1 MVRALALA
9 AACVCVCA
17 GWGGCGGRKPPRAV
31 TTTPIVS
38 RDVHPLLRG
47 TIGAEGQLRGVQP
60 VLVSGLGLVVGLN
73 GTGGDILPENVAST
87 MQREMSLMG
96 VRGADAFRGTALE
109 GKTPSEILR
118 DPNTAVVIVQAA
130 IPPGMPANATFDV
143 FVRAVNATS
152 LEGGTLW
159 TCDMRLGPPA
169 VFGAVQARPI
179 ARARGPIFI
188 NPFSEDR
195 PTGPD
200 GVTRQVGRVLAGG
213 TVTQPFSIELTL
225 DSNSHSRARAVVSA
239 INSRFPKGPGDPGDT
254 ARGRNVTDAGGSIAL
269 RIPRRYRREPGEFL
283 ELVMHLPID
292 SSFPEEQARR
302 LVEGVKAEP
311 ALAEEISWSLE
322 AIGARALPFVRE
334 LYEHP
339 ELAPRM
345 AGLKAGARLNDPIA
359 TGPLREVAL
368 RGSGRVR
375 TRAIELLGIMD
386 GGPIIDMTLRDL
398 LDEPDLSVRVAA
410 YESLAERATR
420 DQMARITAMLEDNPD
435 APRLSPTRIEV
446 LARARWNRRNIQGI
460 QRFVI
465 GESFLLDV
473 VPYGEPLVYVTQ
485 TGFPRVVIFGEDR
498 DIQRP
503 SLVSVWGDR
512 LLVAAEPGR
521 GNVRVR
527 LVDTDGVGVRT
538 GESAPDLVSLV
549 EYLASA
555 RSNLTGRPGLGMS
568 YSDVVG
574 VLAAMSQGG
583 GVRAAFAT
591 QSDKLRADLLAASAS
606 QDMIERPDRPGDEPI
621 MLHQSPTVVRTPTP
635 DETPPR
641 VVPITPVQRR

>member
-17 GWGGCGGRKPPRAV
+17 GWAGCGGRKPPRAV

-109 GKTPSEILR
+109 GKTPAEILR

-159 TCDMRLGPPA
+159 TCDLRLGPPA

-188 NPFSEDR
+188 NPFSEER
-195 PTGPD
+195 PSGPD

-225 DSNSHSRARAVVSA
+225 DSNSHARARAIVSA
-239 INSRFPKGPGDPGDT
+239 INSRFPKGSGDPGDT

-292 SSFPEEQARR
+292 GSFPEEQARR

-311 ALAEEISWSLE
+311 ALAEEVSWCLE
-322 AIGARALPFVRE
+322 AIGPRALPFVRE
-334 LYEHP
+334 LYDHP
-339 ELAPRM
+339 DLAPRM

-359 TGPLREVAL
+359 ASSLREVAL
-368 RGSGRVR
+368 NGSGRVR
-375 TRAIELLGIMD
+375 TRAIELLGIMT
-386 GGPIIDMTLRDL
+386 GGPIIDATLRDL
-398 LDEPDLSVRVAA
+398 LSEQDLAVRVAA
-410 YESLAERATR
+410 YEALAERATR
-420 DQMARITAMLEDNPD
+420 DQIARITAMLEDNPD
-435 APRLSPTRIEV
+435 APRVSPTRIEV
-446 LARARWNRRNIQGI
+446 LARARWSRRNIQGI
-460 QRFVI
+460 QRLVM

-473 VPYGEPLVYVTQ
+473 VPYGDPLIYVTQ
-485 TGFPRVVIFGEDR
+485 TGFPRVVVFGADR
-498 DIQRP
+498 AIQRP

-512 LLVAAEPGR
+512 LLVSAEPGR

-538 GESAPDLVSLV
+538 GEAAPDIVSLV
-549 EYLASA
+549 EYLAA
-555 RSNLTGRPGLGMS
+555 PRSNLAGPSGLGMS

-591 QSDKLRADLLAASAS
+591 QSDKLRADLLAASSS

-621 MLHQSPTVVRTPTP
+621 MLHQAPTVIRTPTT

-641 VVPITPVQRR
+641 VVPITPVQRK